1 MEITNTEPAGVSAYA
16 YMCVGVCE
24 RVCTRMYR
32 GSGSEGNKRI
42 NLQSRRNFRVKV
54 YRKC

>member
-1 MEITNTEPAGVSAYA
+1 MEITNTEAVGVSARA

-32 GSGSEGNKRI
+32 GSGSEGSKRI
-42 NLQSRRNFRVKV
+42 NLQRRRNLRGKVK
-54 YRKC
+54 